1 MVSALTQAGVA
12 RPDQAFTGSQHPE
25 NIPQDAAIT
34 CRKRHRDSPTRE
46 LVSHAETRSEQA
58 PSMLSTKH
66 KVDASMGIKEQKIG
80 ATAYVN
86 VTEASAV
93 TWAPVLLDATGEESE
108 RFGTHSTSPSLT
120 QDTFPSQD
128 QVGRISDFSRPL
140 HLSTPTNEDA
150 PRPWG
155 GNLEQLDQAGIGDG
169 SHLQGAR
176 EEGPSETQELSVP
189 PTKKRRYRGVRQRPW
204 GKWAAEIRDPQKAAR
219 VWLGTFNTAEEA
231 AMAYDKGKRLPSL
244 LTIAAGIN

>member
-1 MVSALTQAGVA
+1 MVRRSGL
-12 RPDQAFTGSQHPE
+12 
-25 NIPQDAAIT
+25 
-34 CRKRHRDSPTRE
+34 DS
-46 LVSHAETRSEQA
+46 H
-58 PSMLSTKH
+58 
-66 KVDASMGIKEQKIG
+66 GC
-80 ATAYVN
+80 
-86 VTEASAV
+86 AV
-93 TWAPVLLDATGEESE
+93 T
-108 RFGTHSTSPSLT
+108 
-120 QDTFPSQD
+120 
-128 QVGRISDFSRPL
+128 
-140 HLSTPTNEDA
+140 DA